1 MDIVLS
7 RLERDQIGVLLEQL
21 LGAPVAAPTADWVL
35 AMSDGNSY
43 AVVELARAM
52 QLGTTT
58 VPTTLTG
65 LALGRLRGI
74 SSDAR
79 TLVELLVAAR
89 RPLSEDTL
97 TTNSSPLR

>member
-35 AMSDGNSY
+35 AMSDGNPY

-58 VPTTLTG
+58 IPTTLTG

-74 SSDAR
+74 PDAR
-79 TLVELLVAAR
+79 TLVELLAAAR